1 MKIEEIYAIPTNG
14 DRWRLLPN
22 GNNLLIGAN
31 VSAPY
36 GFDIASIGE
45 WARIGE
51 GARIGDKVQWLK
63 SPLAVQGTRH
73 LVTNCAP
80 GQINIGCHIFTF
92 EKFQQATPAERAEFQ
107 IANGYTPE
115 ECAEYIKIVEFVIA
129 NGVPA
134 ESEAAK

>member
-1 MKIEEIYAIPTNG
+1 MAS
-14 DRWRLLPN
+14 
-22 GNNLLIGAN
+22 IGA
-31 VSAPY
+31 V
-36 GFDIASIGE
+36 ASIGE
-45 WARIGE
+45 RGSNGAGGSIGE
-51 GARIGDKVQWLK
+51 MASIGARASIGERASIGAWASIGDKVQWLK

-92 EKFQQATPAERAEFQ
+92 EKFQQATLAERAEFQ

-134 ESEAAK
+134 ESEATA